1 MKMAELPKVSLTVCS
16 AFLLGIKT
24 GGTKM
29 NIAKYIMLTG
39 CTRFSSKKIGI
50 EPQTNGR
57 EIADKLT
64 STRLPGVPVIDN
76 RENNKVIGV
85 VTEYNLLGALR
96 EGMDPEKFTAER
108 IMEKN
113 PITVEPDTPAEE
125 RIEIMLEHN
134 FTMLPIT
141 KNNKLFGV
149 IDRCSIL
156 DFYITSS
163 YEKYSSKT

>member
-1 MKMAELPKVSLTVCS
+1 MGEV
-16 AFLLGIKT
+16 
-24 GGTKM
+24 KM

-39 CTRFSSKKIGI
+39 CTRFPSKKIGI

-125 RIEIMLEHN
+125 LIEIMLEHN

-156 DFYITSS
+156 DFYMTSS
-163 YEKYSSKT
+163 YGKYAVKT